1 MEYEAG
7 EARGDQMAACKC
19 YIAMLEMD
27 DHLQAL
33 NIEERQVMM
42 ETTKALEDVSLD
54 DRHLDQTTRI
64 GTQSSLLVH
73 KELTLF
79 IRNNLDVFAW
89 SHEDMPGID
98 SSTMVHCL
106 NVSPSFPPILQ
117 KKRVFAQERD
127 NVIAEKV
134 RKLLEACFYHQRGIL
149 PQVVGQRGNGQKGK
163 QQVEN
168 VCGPYQPKQSLPE

>member
-1 MEYEAG
+1 MEYESG

-19 YIAMLEMD
+19 YIAILEMD

-33 NIEERQVMM
+33 NIEERRVMM

-89 SHEDMPGID
+89 SHEDMPVG
-98 SSTMVHCL
+98 M
-106 NVSPSFPPILQ
+106 
-117 KKRVFAQERD
+117 A
-127 NVIAEKV
+127 
-134 RKLLEACFYHQRGIL
+134 IL
-149 PQVVGQRGNGQKGK
+149 PR
-163 QQVEN
+163 
-168 VCGPYQPKQSLPE
+168 PA